1 MNGPKP
7 FKVFAFPESGVVDKI
22 QVVIVGAGPSGL
34 LLGLMLANKDI
45 NVTIVDMASE
55 LDTKPRATHY
65 ASTAVRE
72 LSRAGVLDD
81 VRELGFTPSGTCWR
95 KLDGTYLAGLQN
107 AVVHDDPLRP
117 TCLPLN
123 RLGRVI
129 YNHILKRPTATVLWS
144 HELIA
149 MEQDEN
155 SARITCKTPEGEV
168 TFEADY
174 VVGCDGANSKVRR
187 LLFGD
192 WEFPGKTWAEQI
204 VATNV
209 SPSFDQLTDVGLLS
223 LREILRCGFQF
234 HYSSGA
240 LVHGSSYFERWH
252 VACIVR

>member
-1 MNGPKP
+1 
-7 FKVFAFPESGVVDKI
+7 
-22 QVVIVGAGPSGL
+22 
-34 LLGLMLANKDI
+34 MLANKDI
-45 NVTIVDMASE
+45 NVTLVDMASE

-65 ASTAVRE
+65 ASTDVRE

-107 AVVHDDPLRP
+107 AVVQDDPLRP

-129 YNHILKRPTATVLWS
+129 YDHLLKRPTATVLWS

-155 SARITCKTPEGEV
+155 AARVTCKTPEGEV

-209 SPSFDQLTDVGLLS
+209 YLLLYLSNRHRCTIPLRNTSTWTQTSSFIPNTGTWPLAFPMMA
-223 LREILRCGFQF
+223 CGE
-234 HYSSGA
+234 S
-240 LVHGSSYFERWH
+240 
-252 VACIVR
+252 

>member
-1 MNGPKP
+1 
-7 FKVFAFPESGVVDKI
+7 
-22 QVVIVGAGPSGL
+22 
-34 LLGLMLANKDI
+34 MLANKDI
-45 NVTIVDMASE
+45 NVTLVDMASE

-95 KLDGTYLAGLQN
+95 KIDGTYLAGLQN
-107 AVVHDDPLRP
+107 AVVQDDPLRP

-123 RLGRVI
+123 RLGRII
-129 YNHILKRPTATVLWS
+129 YDHVLKRPTATVLWS

-155 SARITCKTPEGEV
+155 AARVTCKTPEGEV

-209 SPSFDQLTDVGLLS
+209 SPPSSDGLIVAGVLS

-234 HYSSGA
+234 HYPSGA
-240 LVHGSSYFERWH
+240 LVHGVSDLQRWN
-252 VACIVR
+252 VAGLVR